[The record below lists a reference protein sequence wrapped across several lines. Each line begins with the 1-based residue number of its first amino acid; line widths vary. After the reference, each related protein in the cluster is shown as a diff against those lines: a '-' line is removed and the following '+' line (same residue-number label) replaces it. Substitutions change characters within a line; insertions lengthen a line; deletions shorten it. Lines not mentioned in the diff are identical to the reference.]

1 MTTNSKYFMHMQFYL
16 VIIYRHELTASV
28 NITYTAF
35 NTKTTESEIIYH
47 YINTNN
53 RHSRSQTP

>member
-1 MTTNSKYFMHMQFYL
+1 MHMQFYL